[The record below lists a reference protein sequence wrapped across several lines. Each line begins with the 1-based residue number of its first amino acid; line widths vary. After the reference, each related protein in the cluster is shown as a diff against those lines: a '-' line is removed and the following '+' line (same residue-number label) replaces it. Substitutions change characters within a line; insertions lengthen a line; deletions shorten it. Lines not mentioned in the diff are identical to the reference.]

1 MYTTR
6 AAVKVHEIQLDVD
19 LHYYSQYDVTT
30 ARLCNIKN
38 WRPLE
43 ADVYIY
49 PAYTKTKK
57 TDRYN
62 THICLG
68 FTICTRQTYTVGIK
82 RQITIY
88 ITHRFMCLC
97 VCVRVSSDLHGRI

>member
-30 ARLCNIKN
+30 ARLCNIEN

-49 PAYTKTKK
+49 QAYTKTKK
-57 TDRYN
+57 T
-62 THICLG
+62 
-68 FTICTRQTYTVGIK
+68 
-82 RQITIY
+82 RQIQHSHLFGFY
-88 ITHRFMCLC
+88 NMYKA
-97 VCVRVSSDLHGRI
+97 DLHSRH